1 MKTRPKLFS
10 PLSEAAGVAEL
21 TLTLQDGATLKSVV
35 EVLVDRFGDEMR
47 QHLFDTEGRLIPSW
61 AVFLNQRVIMLNQPG
76 ALETPVFPQDEITF
90 ILNIA
95 GG

>member
-1 MKTRPKLFS
+1 VETRLKLFS
-10 PLSEAAGVAEL
+10 PLAETAGVPEL

-35 EVLVDRFGDEMR
+35 KVLVDRFGDEMR
-47 QHLFDTEGRLIPSW
+47 QHLFDTEGQLIPSW
-61 AVFLNQRVIMLNQPG
+61 AVFLNQRVILLNQPG
-76 ALETPVFPQDEITF
+76 ALDTPVFAQDEITF

>member
-1 MKTRPKLFS
+1 METRLNLFS
-10 PLSEAAGVAEL
+10 PLSETAGVPEL
-21 TLTLQDGATLKSVV
+21 TLTLQDGDTLKSVLK
-35 EVLVDRFGDEMR
+35 VLVDRFGDKMR

-61 AVFLNQRVIMLNQPG
+61 AVFLNQRVIPLNQPG
-76 ALETPVFPQDEITF
+76 ALETPVSPQDEITF

>member
-1 MKTRPKLFS
+1 MKTRLKLFS
-10 PLSEAAGVAEL
+10 PLSEAAGVPEL
-21 TLTLQDGATLKSVV
+21 TLTLQDGATLKTVV
-35 EVLVDRFGDEMR
+35 EVLVGRFGDEMR

-76 ALETPVFPQDEITF
+76 ALETPVFPRDEITF

>member
-1 MKTRPKLFS
+1 
-10 PLSEAAGVAEL
+10 
-21 TLTLQDGATLKSVV
+21 
-35 EVLVDRFGDEMR
+35 MR

-61 AVFLNQRVIMLNQPG
+61 AVFLNQRIIMLNQPG

>member
-1 MKTRPKLFS
+1 METRLKLFS
-10 PLSEAAGVAEL
+10 PLSEAAGVSEL
-21 TLTLQDGATLKSVV
+21 TLTLQGGATVQTVV
-35 EVLVDRFGDEMR
+35 GVLVDRFGDEMKK
-47 QHLFDTEGRLIPSW
+47 HLFDTEGRIIPSW